1 MIRKVTIRISLVFL
15 GLLFLSPSAFGTNHN
30 VTVQNFSFSPAT
42 VNAAVGDTVTWT
54 WVSGSHT
61 TTCDGSFPGTSLPA
75 GATPWD
81 EPINSTTTT
90 YSYVLE
96 VDGEYDYVCMMHAPS
111 MAGVLLVVPL
121 PVELTSFTA
130 ALNGNFAELNWMT
143 ATEKNNSGF
152 EVQRKTGNNW
162 EKISFIQGHGTTT
175 NENSYSFRDDISQ
188 LNSKA
193 IYYRLKQIDYNGTF
207 EYSPE
212 VMVSKSVPTD
222 FSLMQNFPN
231 PFNPATQ
238 ISYSVPVSTHVILK
252 VYDSNGSE
260 VTTLINGNQEAG
272 NHIVNFNASN
282 FASGIYYYTITAGSF
297 SDTKKM
303 ILMK

>member
-130 ALNGNFAELNWMT
+130 ELNGNFAELNWMT

-152 EVQRKTGNNW
+152 EVQRKTGSNW

-175 NENSYSFRDDISQ
+175 NENSYSFRDDISH

-231 PFNPATQ
+231 PFNPTTR
-238 ISYSVPVSTHVILK
+238 ISYSVPASTHVILK

>member
-1 MIRKVTIRISLVFL
+1 MIRKFTIRFSLVFL

-96 VDGEYDYVCMMHAPS
+96 IDGEYDYVCMMHAPS

-130 ALNGNFAELNWMT
+130 ALNGDFADLNWRT
-143 ATEKNNSGF
+143 ATEKNNRGF
-152 EVQRKTGNNW
+152 EIQRKAGNEW
-162 EKISFIQGHGTTT
+162 EEISFIQGHGTTT
-175 NENSYSFRDDISQ
+175 NENSYSFRDNVSQ
-188 LNSKA
+188 LNSNV
-193 IYYRLKQIDYNGTF
+193 IYYRLKQIDFNGTY

-212 VMVSKSVPTD
+212 VMVSKSVPAD

-231 PFNPATQ
+231 PFNPTTQ
-238 ISYSVPVSTHVILK
+238 INFSVPENTHVTLK

-260 VTTLINGNQEAG
+260 VATLINGNQEAG